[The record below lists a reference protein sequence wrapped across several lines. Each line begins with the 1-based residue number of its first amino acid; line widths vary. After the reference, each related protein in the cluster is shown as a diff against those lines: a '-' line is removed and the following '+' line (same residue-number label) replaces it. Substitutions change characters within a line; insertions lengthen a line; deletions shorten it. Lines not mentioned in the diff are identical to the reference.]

1 VSEQISASTP
11 NFTRQQP
18 QVLQRQKNQ
27 QHESAISID
36 IEATGNSPSFCN
48 GRKTTARVRKHHR
61 GNSPTNQQQRHVSA
75 DIQVQQP
82 QQQSLKGLFP
92 LDRREHR
99 I

>member
-1 VSEQISASTP
+1 MSNKKYVKSVSVSEKIPTSTP
-11 NFTRQQP
+11 NFARQQP

-27 QHESAISID
+27 RRESAISI
-36 IEATGNSPSFCN
+36 EAT
-48 GRKTTARVRKHHR
+48 
-61 GNSPTNQQQRHVSA
+61 GNSPTNQQQRHASA

-82 QQQSLKGLFP
+82 QQQSLKGYCITVLPIEPIHLFP